1 MKVKPVTFVPWSA
14 SVSEFTIRVDPGS
27 PALSPRGKDP
37 FMERFWARLRSD
49 ERGQD
54 VAEYAT
60 MIAIILLIATAGA
73 RLIGIN
79 VGSVIDRVIA
89 GMR

>member
-1 MKVKPVTFVPWSA
+1 
-14 SVSEFTIRVDPGS
+14 
-27 PALSPRGKDP
+27 
-37 FMERFWARLRSD
+37 MERFWARLRSG